1 MSFSLIPPE
10 INSAL
15 MYSGAGSGPLL
26 EAATAWDELAA
37 DLEAT
42 ATQYQTAITNLTT
55 GPWLGPSSTKM
66 ATAAE
71 PYIAWLQSTSAE
83 AAQTGAQAKAAAAA
97 YTTAYSSMVPPPVI
111 SANRAELTTLVANN
125 FLGQNTGAIAQ
136 NEAEYLDMWI
146 QDALGMDTYNQAST
160 GASAALPAQ
169 SAAPMV
175 TSGVDPSAVAAAALP
190 ADTSDSLAVGIIN
203 AIADLFG
210 FVPSTTAGGTV
221 ALDSLANLGSWLPGA
236 ATAIAANPSA
246 ALLPIQATYYMGMLG
261 STPARMFMSGGGSG
275 GGAGGLSSDAL
286 TGMKDSLLG
295 NVGKLIDDKASTVMS
310 GVSGQ
315 LSKWGAGIQSGIQAQ
330 MANAMHA
337 GGLSVPH
344 GWHTGAPG
352 AGMERAAP
360 LMPTNSVAAPSMS
373 TGLPTSPFS
382 QGLMGALAGRGM
394 SAMGSRVA
402 AKVMPRSPAGG

>member
-1 MSFSLIPPE
+1 
-10 INSAL
+10 
-15 MYSGAGSGPLL
+15 
-26 EAATAWDELAA
+26 
-37 DLEAT
+37 
-42 ATQYQTAITNLTT
+42 
-55 GPWLGPSSTKM
+55 M
-66 ATAAE
+66 ATASE
-71 PYIAWLQSTSAE
+71 PYIAWLQTTSAE

-97 YTTAYSSMVPPPVI
+97 YQTAYTSMVPPPVI
-111 SANRAELTTLVANN
+111 SANRAALTTLVSNN

-160 GASAALPAQ
+160 GASGALPAQ

-175 TSGVDPSAVAAAALP
+175 TSGVDPSAVAAAAAP
-190 ADTSDSLAVGIIN
+190 AETADSFATAVIN
-203 AIADLFG
+203 AIANLFG
-210 FVPSTTAGGTV
+210 
-221 ALDSLANLGSWLPGA
+221 ANLGATGAPAALTSLAGLDSFLPSV
-236 ATAIAANPSA
+236 ATAIAGDPSA
-246 ALLPIQATYYMGMLG
+246 ALLPIQGVYYMGMLG

-275 GGAGGLSSDAL
+275 AGAGVSGDAL
-286 TGMKDSLLG
+286 ASMKDSLLG

-360 LMPTNSVAAPSMS
+360 LLPTNSVAAPSMS

>member
-15 MYSGAGSGPLL
+15 MYQGAGSGPLL
-26 EAATAWDELAA
+26 EAATAWDGLAA

-55 GPWLGPSSTKM
+55 GTWLGPSSAHM
-66 ATAAE
+66 AAAAE
-71 PYIAWLQSTSAE
+71 PYIGWLQSTAAE
-83 AAQTGAQAKAAAAA
+83 AAQTGAQAQAAAGA
-97 YTTAYSSMVPPPVI
+97 YQTAYASMVPPPVI
-111 SANRAELTTLVANN
+111 TANRAELTTLVSNN

-146 QDALGMDTYNQAST
+146 QDALGMDTYQANST

-169 SAAPMV
+169 TAAPMV
-175 TSGVDPSAVAAAALP
+175 TSGSNALAAAASPADSTTDGLIVAILNGVAALFGGPASGTGSLANLAGFDTWLPSVISAVAA
-190 ADTSDSLAVGIIN
+190 
-203 AIADLFG
+203 
-210 FVPSTTAGGTV
+210 
-221 ALDSLANLGSWLPGA
+221 
-236 ATAIAANPSA
+236 NPTA
-246 ALLPIQATYYMGMLG
+246 ALLPVQATYYMGMLG
-261 STPARMFMSGGGSG
+261 STPARMFMSSG
-275 GGAGGLSSDAL
+275 GGGASGAGAGAL
-286 TGMKDSLLG
+286 DGMKDSLLA
-295 NVGKLIDDKASTVMS
+295 NVSKLVDGKAEAVMT
-310 GVSGQ
+310 GVGGQ

-330 MANAMHA
+330 MAHAMHA

-344 GWHTGAPG
+344 GWHTGAPD
-352 AGMERAAP
+352 MSRAAP
-360 LMPTNSVAAPSMS
+360 LMPTNSVAAPSMT

-394 SAMGSRVA
+394 SAMGSKVA

>member
-15 MYSGAGSGPLL
+15 MYQGAGSGPLL
-26 EAATAWDELAA
+26 EAATAWDGLAA

-55 GPWLGPSSTKM
+55 GTWLGPSSAHM
-66 ATAAE
+66 ASAAE
-71 PYIAWLQSTSAE
+71 PYIAWLQSTAAE

-97 YTTAYSSMVPPPVI
+97 YQTAYASMVPPPLI
-111 SANRAELTTLVANN
+111 TANRAELTTLVANN

-146 QDALGMDTYNQAST
+146 QDALGMDTYNLNST
-160 GASAALPAQ
+160 GASSALPAQ
-169 SAAPMV
+169 TAAPLV
-175 TSGVDPSAVAAAALP
+175 TSGAQAAAAAPADAETDALIEGIFNAVAA
-190 ADTSDSLAVGIIN
+190 
-203 AIADLFG
+203 LFG
-210 FVPSTTAGGTV
+210 YAGPGLPGLTGSAFGT
-221 ALDSLANLGSWLPGA
+221 WLPSVV
-236 ATAIAANPSA
+236 TAVAANPTA
-246 ALLPIQATYYMGMLG
+246 ALLPVQATYYMGMLG
-261 STPARMFMSGGGSG
+261 STPARMFMSSGG
-275 GGAGGLSSDAL
+275 GGAGGASAGAL
-286 TGMKDSLLG
+286 DGMKDSLLA
-295 NVGKLIDDKASTVMS
+295 NVSKLVDGKAETVMT
-310 GVSGQ
+310 GVGGQ
-315 LSKWGAGIQSGIQAQ
+315 LSKWGAGIQAGIQAQ

-344 GWHTGAPG
+344 GWHTGVPDVS
-352 AGMERAAP
+352 RAAP
-360 LMPTNSVAAPSMS
+360 LLPTNAVASPSMT